1 MISQWVDR
9 RRNKTHGTDRP
20 PRKNMCKSP
29 PKTVPHHVPPAQQ
42 LCRAVFPVM
51 WPRRIICVYFRFF
64 LGYGYMGWMNGV
76 CAHMCVYVPFP
87 PLPHNTPSHQPTNRA
102 RSLVY
107 LHAAVLGLGV
117 EQGDPGRHLQRV
129 RRLRVQVGGV
139 CALRCWYYF
148 MWINIQLRVDEP
160 SRANRDGMQGQSID
174 HIDRENV
181 TYLGARAR
189 RRSRPAGPSRA
200 GSTLLFLFV

>member
-1 MISQWVDR
+1 MGR
-9 RRNKTHGTDRP
+9 PKTKQNARHRPTTAKKHVQKPPQNSTP
-20 PRKNMCKSP
+20 PR
-29 PKTVPHHVPPAQQ
+29 PA
-42 LCRAVFPVM
+42 RAAAV
-51 WPRRIICVYFRFF
+51 PRRLPRHVAPADHLCVFSFF
-64 LGYGYMGWMNGV
+64 WGYGYMGWMNGV

-87 PLPHNTPSHQPTNRA
+87 PLPHNPPSHQPTNRA